1 MCSVMRYP
9 GLYYL
14 ALGQIQ
20 IFDPK
25 QYFFLLNLMQIDFH
39 NNNSILVLFLLREIL
54 DSSRLEL
61 YSFEKLRKKF
71 FDSFYS

>member
-1 MCSVMRYP
+1 MCSVRRYL

-14 ALGQIQ
+14 PFGQIQ
-20 IFDPK
+20 NSDPK
-25 QYFFLLNLMQIDFH
+25 QYLFLLNLMQTDFH
-39 NNNSILVLFLLREIL
+39 NSDSIPVLLLLREIL